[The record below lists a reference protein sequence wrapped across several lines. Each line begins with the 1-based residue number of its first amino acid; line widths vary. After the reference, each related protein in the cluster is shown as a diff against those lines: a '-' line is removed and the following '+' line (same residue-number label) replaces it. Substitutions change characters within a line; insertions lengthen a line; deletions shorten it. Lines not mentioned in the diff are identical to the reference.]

1 MKIGILGSGNVAKVL
16 GNGLLAK
23 GHEVKLGS
31 RTPEKLNEWLEKAQ
45 NNASIGTFSEVA
57 EFGEVIFLCTL
68 GNAVQDAITL
78 SGIEKFSNKV
88 IIDVTNPLDFSQ
100 GLPPK
105 FTATIGNSLGEEIQR
120 LIPEA
125 HVVKAFNT
133 ISVNIMVNPKLEE
146 GTPTLLISGNNSDAK
161 KTVTTIAEDFGWEVE
176 DLGGIEQAFLIEAQ
190 AMLWISYGFKNNHWT
205 HAFKLLKK

>member
-16 GNGLLAK
+16 GNGLLEK
-23 GHEVKLGS
+23 GHQVKLGS
-31 RTPEKLNEWLEKAQ
+31 RTPEKLNEWLEKAK

-100 GLPPK
+100 GVPPK
-105 FTATIGNSLGEEIQR
+105 FTATVGNSLGEEIQR

-146 GTPTLLISGNNSDAK
+146 GTPTLLISGNNSEAK

>member
-31 RTPEKLNEWLEKAQ
+31 RTPEKLNDWLEKAQ

-68 GNAVQDAITL
+68 GNAVQDAIIL
-78 SGIEKFSNKV
+78 AGIEKFSNKV

-100 GLPPK
+100 GVPPK
-105 FTATIGNSLGEEIQR
+105 FTATVGNSLGEEIQR
-120 LIPEA
+120 LIPQA

-146 GTPTLLISGNNSDAK
+146 GTPTLLISGNNPEAK

-176 DLGGIEQAFLIEAQ
+176 DLGGIGEAFLIEAQ